1 MGMAL
6 CLWMG
11 MWPCGHDAAYL
22 PDFEFPRK
30 STSATSLYNA
40 RQCDPWDGGTSGRC
54 ATSTGVTDQCL
65 RKYSYVMNLKLKRYA
80 FKHLPCWCLTVLHPS
95 TTHHSIL
102 KTEKPEV
109 SPLSPGFIESLWSS
123 GPDPG
128 SQKSK
133 RNSEGNRWDRRRC
146 NPDSEDANA
155 RLDCGRHQGCV
166 WPQGGNV
173 Q

>member
-11 MWPCGHDAAYL
+11 NGHVGMTQLTFQISNLEEYQCYQLVLPVQCQTRWSLRWRDLWPLCYINRCYRSV
-22 PDFEFPRK
+22 PKEVFI
-30 STSATSLYNA
+30 
-40 RQCDPWDGGTSGRC
+40 CDE
-54 ATSTGVTDQCL
+54 
-65 RKYSYVMNLKLKRYA
+65 LKVKKIC
-80 FKHLPCWCLTVLHPS
+80 FQTPCWCLTVLQPS

-109 SPLSPGFIESLWSS
+109 SPPSPGFIESLWSS